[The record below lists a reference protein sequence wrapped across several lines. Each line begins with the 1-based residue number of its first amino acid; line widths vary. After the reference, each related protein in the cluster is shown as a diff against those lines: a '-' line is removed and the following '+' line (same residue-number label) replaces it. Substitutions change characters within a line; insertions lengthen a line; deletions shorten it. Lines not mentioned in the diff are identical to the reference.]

1 MNASNILP
9 HDGYVRLPQIIGQRE
24 VTPEQAAANRK
35 AGRRQ
40 RTPQPAIPPLFPVSR
55 AGWYA
60 GIKKGIYPPPVKL
73 SERIAA
79 WPVAAIRALLDRHAT
94 S

>member
-1 MNASNILP
+1 MNTSKELP
-9 HDGYVRLPQIIGQRE
+9 SDGYVRLPQIIGQRE
-24 VTPEQAAANRK
+24 VTPEQAAENRRT
-35 AGRRQ
+35 GRGPK
-40 RTPQPAIPPLFPVSR
+40 TPHPAIPPLVPISR

-73 SERIAA
+73 SERVSA
-79 WPVAAIRALLDRHAT
+79 WPVDSIRALLHRHD